1 MAGRT
6 KSGVFAHHQAEV
18 VAENV
23 AAEWAGR
30 TPDRRFDGTGACFI
44 ETGSGK
50 AGYGAGHFYAEP
62 APVMKLRSPSRLWH
76 LGKVAFE
83 KYWFWKWF

>member
-1 MAGRT
+1 M
-6 KSGVFAHHQAEV
+6 
-18 VAENV
+18 
-23 AAEWAGR
+23 
-30 TPDRRFDGTGACFI
+30 

-83 KYWFWKWF
+83 KYGFWKLF